1 MVRQTASIVVFE
13 ILGGL
18 VLLAF
23 VLAAVLML
31 RLASGPID
39 LGLFRDEVEDAIAG
53 AREGR
58 GVDMGALQLE
68 WSPENRRVQITAQDV
83 RLLDGAGRPAA
94 EAENAVIQLSGS
106 ALVFGG
112 IEVLAM
118 DLSDGWIAFDQMSA
132 RQWAI
137 AGDPL
142 PEFRETV
149 LPDTPQGWIDYL
161 GRVLPDWLRALR
173 EARAGMPF
181 EAAGFE
187 NIELRVRNQNQAVI
201 GTVEKASGRLVLSP
215 SGMTL
220 NFNGEGLGDGM
231 PGGIVL
237 TITSSEQARTLRA
250 EMALEDWP
258 LGDFGA
264 RLGLDRDLTEDLPS
278 DITLAAD
285 FSEASGIDEVTLV
298 AKSGAGQLSFAGQLW
313 PVRDLDLSLLYN
325 RGEDQLNLKVAS
337 RGAGPFKGTADIAL
351 EKALTGEGF
360 RPFALQ
366 SPALSLDLT
375 PTFAAP
381 IDLASVRV
389 TGEADVDALALRAAK
404 VAFVSGGA
412 KFDAQGEIARTPDR
426 QPGQS
431 PVIGQLELLVPG
443 PMQLQTVLNFWPVK
457 LGEGARNFAQQRIE
471 TGTVFDAA
479 GRITLARDSFAAGYL
494 NDDHLEVTFR
504 VEDGTVRFLD
514 DLPAVENAF
523 GEGRLTGN
531 SFRVQLTQGRFAGW
545 ALSEGLVDFPAF
557 NPRGED
563 FRVFAKGRGPAQPLM
578 KALVESRLAIDFDPA
593 RLSGTGD
600 MTFELFRPALDDV
613 PYEDVR
619 FTALGKIRNAGLK
632 NAALGFDLASGT
644 MDVKVD
650 QLGAELTGAAR
661 LGPSPVTFR
670 WYDGFLDDGAP
681 ADLTATGS
689 VSADFL
695 NRFGILGRAY
705 MTGEAPLEVSAKLD
719 GESLVSSNIGI
730 DLTPARLD
738 MSEIG
743 WVKPAGDA
751 ARADIAHS
759 QRGELTTSSIKF
771 VSPTARLDG
780 DFTLGDDSRLI
791 SADLREAFFRNV
803 ADVSGAVQRE
813 PGDRLTLNLRGK
825 YLDISGLIA
834 SLGDMAGAAGA
845 EPEEGTPLTIS
856 AQVDR
861 LILREGLDL
870 RQAQLLAVTGTRGLQ
885 SLEASGLALGG
896 APLSA
901 KLTAGGAAPIKID
914 VTSGDAGFIASAFLG
929 ADFITGGELALSG
942 SLETADAPADLLLQ
956 LTNARMSNA
965 PFLTQILS
973 LASLRGL
980 ADTLTGEG
988 VMFSRIDIPM
998 KVQGGR
1004 YVVSGAK
1011 AQGPALGLTA
1021 SGFVDMTSQAIEI
1034 DGVLV
1039 PSFGV
1044 NSALGGIPIIG
1055 DLVVGRDG
1063 EGVFSL
1069 TYSVRGTLEKA
1080 NVSVNPLSALA
1091 PGVIRRIFENPSDT
1105 KIPEATPRAPDQA
1118 LPEELPPLKEE
1129 EF

>member
-18 VLLAF
+18 ILLAF

-39 LGLFRDEVEDAIAG
+39 LAPFRDDVEEALADARG
-53 AREGR
+53 GR
-58 GVDMGALQLE
+58 GVSLGALQLE
-68 WSPENRRVQITAQDV
+68 WSPQNRRVQITAQEA

-94 EAENAVIQLSGS
+94 EAQNAVIQLSGS

-118 DLSDGWIAFDQMSA
+118 DLSDGWIAIDQMSA
-132 RQWAI
+132 RQWAL

-142 PEFRETV
+142 PEFQETQ
-149 LPDTPQGWIDYL
+149 LPDTPQGWIDYV
-161 GRVLPDWLRALR
+161 GRVLPEWLRAWR
-173 EARAGMPF
+173 EARASMRL

-187 NIELRVRNQNQAVI
+187 NIELRVRDQAGALI
-201 GTVEKASGRLVLSP
+201 GTVEEASGRLVLAA
-215 SGMTL
+215 SGMNL
-220 NFNGEGLGDGM
+220 NFSGKGLGEGL
-231 PGGIVL
+231 PAA
-237 TITSSEQARTLRA
+237 ITLSIANPDDTRSLRA
-250 EMALEDWP
+250 ELALTKWP

-264 RLGLDRDLTEDLPS
+264 RLGLDRELTEGLPS
-278 DITLAAD
+278 DISLAANL
-285 FSEASGIDEVTLV
+285 SEETGIDEITLV
-298 AKSGAGQLSFAGQLW
+298 ARSGEGQFSFDDQVW
-313 PVRDLDLSLLYN
+313 PVRDLDLSLLYD
-325 RGEDQLNLKVAS
+325 RSEDRLNLKVAS

-360 RPFALQ
+360 RPFVLQ
-366 SPALSLDLT
+366 SPALTLDLT
-375 PTFAAP
+375 PVFAAP
-381 IDLASVRV
+381 IDLASVLAS
-389 TGEADVDALALRAAK
+389 GEADMDALALRAAK
-404 VAFVSGGA
+404 VEFVSGGA
-412 KFDAQGEIARTPDR
+412 RFDAAGDLARTPDR
-426 QPGQS
+426 QPGEP
-431 PVIGQLELLVPG
+431 PVLGEVTLTVPG
-443 PMQLQTVLNFWPVK
+443 PMQVPTVLDFWPVK
-457 LGEGARNFAQQRIE
+457 LGEGARNFTAERIE

-479 GRITLARDSFAAGYL
+479 GRITLARDSLPGGYL
-494 NDDHLEVTFR
+494 KDDHLEVTFR
-504 VEDGTVRFLD
+504 VEDARVRFLD

-523 GEGRLTGN
+523 GQGRLTGN
-531 SFRVQLTQGRFAGW
+531 SFRVQLSQGRFAGW
-545 ALSEGLVDFPAF
+545 TLAEGLVDFPAF
-557 NPRGED
+557 TPRGED
-563 FRVFAKGRGPAQPLM
+563 FRVFARGRGPARNMM
-578 KALVESRLAIDFDPA
+578 KALVDSRLEIDFDPA
-593 RLSGTGD
+593 RMSGDGD
-600 MTFELFRPALDDV
+600 LTFEMFRPALNDV

-619 FTALGKIRNAGLK
+619 FTAIGTVRNAGLK

-650 QLGAELTGAAR
+650 QAGAELTGAAR

-670 WYDGFLDDGAP
+670 WYEGFTDEGAP
-681 ADLTATGS
+681 ADLTAKGT

-705 MTGEAPLEVSAKLD
+705 MTGEAPLDVTAKLD
-719 GESLVSSNIGI
+719 GEKLVSSSISV
-730 DLTPARLD
+730 DLSPARLD

-743 WVKPAGDA
+743 WVKPAGTA
-751 ARADIAHS
+751 ARADVSIS
-759 QRGELTTSSIKF
+759 QKGDLSTSRVTF

-780 DFTLGDDSRLI
+780 DFTLGADSKLI

-803 ADVSGAVQRE
+803 AEVSGAVQRD
-813 PGDRLTLNLRGK
+813 PGDRLTVTLRGR
-825 YLDISGLIA
+825 YLDVSGILPG
-834 SLGDMAGAAGA
+834 LGGMAGAAGA
-845 EPEEGTPLTIS
+845 EPAEGAPLTIT
-856 AQVDR
+856 AEVDR
-861 LILREGLDL
+861 LTLREGLDL
-870 RQAQLLAVTGTRGLQ
+870 RQAKLRAVTGTRGLQ

-901 KLTAGGAAPIKID
+901 KLSAGGAAPIRID
-914 VTSGDAGFIASAFLG
+914 VTSGDAGFIASAFLR
-929 ADFITGGELALSG
+929 ADFITGGEMSLSG
-942 SLETADAPADLLLQ
+942 TLETANAPADLMLQ
-956 LTNARMSNA
+956 ISNARMSNA

-980 ADTLTGEG
+980 ADTLSGEG

-1004 YVVSGAK
+1004 YVVTGAK

-1021 SGFVDMTSQAIEI
+1021 NGYIDMASQAIEI

-1069 TYSVRGTLEKA
+1069 TYGVRGTLEKA

-1091 PGVIRRIFENPSDT
+1091 PGVIRRVFENPSDT
-1105 KIPEATPRAPDQA
+1105 KIPEATPRSAEQA
-1118 LPEELPPLKEE
+1118 LPQELPPLKEE

>member
-18 VLLAF
+18 ILLAF

-39 LGLFRDEVEDAIAG
+39 LAPFRDDVEEALADARG
-53 AREGR
+53 GR
-58 GVDMGALQLE
+58 GVSLGALQLE
-68 WSPENRRVQITAQDV
+68 WSPQNRRVQITAQDV

-94 EAENAVIQLSGS
+94 EAQNAVIQLSGS
-106 ALVFGG
+106 ALIFGG

-118 DLSDGWIAFDQMSA
+118 DLSDGWIAIDQMSA
-132 RQWAI
+132 RQWAL

-142 PEFRETV
+142 PEFQETQ
-149 LPDTPQGWIDYL
+149 LPDTPQGWIDYV
-161 GRVLPDWLRALR
+161 GRVLPEWLRAWR
-173 EARAGMPF
+173 EARASMRL

-187 NIELRVRNQNQAVI
+187 NIELRVRDQAGALI
-201 GTVEKASGRLVLSP
+201 GTVEDASGRLVLAA
-215 SGMTL
+215 SGMNL
-220 NFNGEGLGDGM
+220 SFRGKGLGEGL
-231 PGGIVL
+231 PAA
-237 TITSSEQARTLRA
+237 ITLSIANPNDTRSLRA
-250 EMALEDWP
+250 ELALTRWP

-264 RLGLDRDLTEDLPS
+264 RLGLDSELTEGLPS
-278 DITLAAD
+278 DISLAANL
-285 FSEASGIDEVTLV
+285 SEETGIDEITLV
-298 AKSGAGQLSFAGQLW
+298 ARSGEGQFSFDDQVW
-313 PVRDLDLSLLYN
+313 PVRDLDLSLLYD
-325 RGEDQLNLKVAS
+325 RSEDRLNLKVAS

-360 RPFALQ
+360 RPFVLQ
-366 SPALSLDLT
+366 SPALTLDLT
-375 PTFAAP
+375 PVFAAP
-381 IDLASVRV
+381 IDLASVRAS
-389 TGEADVDALALRAAK
+389 GEADMDALALRAAK
-404 VAFVSGGA
+404 VEFVSGGA
-412 KFDAQGEIARTPDR
+412 RFDAAGDLARTPDR
-426 QPGQS
+426 QPGEP
-431 PVIGQLELLVPG
+431 PVLGEVTLTVPG
-443 PMQLQTVLNFWPVK
+443 PMQVPTVLDFWPVK
-457 LGEGARNFAQQRIE
+457 LGEGARNFTTERIE

-479 GRITLARDSFAAGYL
+479 GRIMLARDSLPGGHL
-494 NDDHLEVTFR
+494 KDDHLEVTFR
-504 VEDGTVRFLD
+504 VEDARVRFLD

-523 GEGRLTGN
+523 GQGRLTGN
-531 SFRVQLTQGRFAGW
+531 SFRVQLSQGRFAGW
-545 ALSEGLVDFPAF
+545 TLAEGLVDFPAF
-557 NPRGED
+557 TPRGED
-563 FRVFAKGRGPAQPLM
+563 FRVFARGRGPARNMM
-578 KALVESRLAIDFDPA
+578 KALVDSRLEIDFDPA
-593 RLSGTGD
+593 RMSGDGD
-600 MTFELFRPALDDV
+600 LTFEMFRPALNDV

-619 FTALGKIRNAGLK
+619 FTAIGTVRNAGLK

-650 QLGAELTGAAR
+650 QAGAELTGAAR

-670 WYDGFLDDGAP
+670 WYEGFTDEGAP
-681 ADLTATGS
+681 ADLTAKGS

-705 MTGEAPLEVSAKLD
+705 MTGEAPLDVTAKLD
-719 GESLVSSNIGI
+719 GETLIASTISV
-730 DLTPARLD
+730 DLSAARLD

-743 WVKPAGDA
+743 WVKPAGTA
-751 ARADIAHS
+751 ARADVSIS
-759 QRGELTTSSIKF
+759 QKGDLSTSRVTFI
-771 VSPTARLDG
+771 SPTARLDG
-780 DFTLGDDSRLI
+780 DFTLGADSKLI

-803 ADVSGAVQRE
+803 AEVSGAVQRD
-813 PGDRLTLNLRGK
+813 PGDRLTVTLRGK
-825 YLDISGLIA
+825 YLDISGILPG
-834 SLGDMAGAAGA
+834 LGGMAGAAGA
-845 EPEEGTPLTIS
+845 EPAEGTPLTIT
-856 AQVDR
+856 AEVDR
-861 LILREGLDL
+861 LTLREGIDL
-870 RQAQLLAVTGTRGLQ
+870 RQAKLRAVTGTRGLQ
-885 SLEASGLALGG
+885 SLEASGRALGG

-901 KLTAGGAAPIKID
+901 KLSAGGAAPIRID

-929 ADFITGGELALSG
+929 ADFITGGEMTLSG
-942 SLETADAPADLLLQ
+942 TLETANAPADLMLQ
-956 LTNARMSNA
+956 ISNARMSNA

-980 ADTLTGEG
+980 ADTLSGEG

-1004 YVVSGAK
+1004 YVVTGAK

-1021 SGFVDMTSQAIEI
+1021 NGYIDMTSQAIEI

-1091 PGVIRRIFENPSDT
+1091 PGVIRRVFENPSDT
-1105 KIPEATPRAPDQA
+1105 KIPEATPRPAEQA
-1118 LPEELPPLKEE
+1118 LPQELPPLKEE

>member
-18 VLLAF
+18 ILLAF

-39 LGLFRDEVEDAIAG
+39 LAVFRDDVEEALADARG
-53 AREGR
+53 GR
-58 GVDMGALQLE
+58 GVSLGALQLE
-68 WSPENRRVQITAQDV
+68 WSPQNRRVQITAQDV

-94 EAENAVIQLSGS
+94 EAQNAVIQLSGS

-118 DLSDGWIAFDQMSA
+118 DLSDGWIAIDQMSA
-132 RQWAI
+132 RQWAL

-142 PEFRETV
+142 PEFQETQ
-149 LPDTPQGWIDYL
+149 LPDTPQGWIDYV
-161 GRVLPDWLRALR
+161 GRVLPEWLRAWR
-173 EARAGMPF
+173 EARASMRL

-187 NIELRVRNQNQAVI
+187 NIELRVRDQAGALI
-201 GTVEKASGRLVLSP
+201 GTVEEASGRLVLAA
-215 SGMTL
+215 SGMNL
-220 NFNGEGLGDGM
+220 SFRGKGLGEGLPAAITLSIANPDDTRSLRTELA
-231 PGGIVL
+231 L
-237 TITSSEQARTLRA
+237 TG
-250 EMALEDWP
+250 WP

-264 RLGLDRDLTEDLPS
+264 RLGLDRELTEGLPS
-278 DITLAAD
+278 DISLAANL
-285 FSEASGIDEVTLV
+285 SEQTGIDEITLV
-298 AKSGAGQLSFAGQLW
+298 ARSGEGQFSFDDQVW
-313 PVRDLDLSLLYN
+313 PVRDLDLSLLYD
-325 RGEDQLNLKVAS
+325 RSEDRLNLKVAS

-360 RPFALQ
+360 RPFVLQ
-366 SPALSLDLT
+366 SPALTLDLT
-375 PTFAAP
+375 PVFAAP
-381 IDLASVRV
+381 IDLASVRAS
-389 TGEADVDALALRAAK
+389 GEADMDVLALRAAK
-404 VAFVSGGA
+404 VEFVSGGA
-412 KFDAQGEIARTPDR
+412 RFDAAGDLARTPDR
-426 QPGQS
+426 QPGEP
-431 PVIGQLELLVPG
+431 PVLGEVTLTVPG
-443 PMQLQTVLNFWPVK
+443 PMQVPTVLDFWPVK
-457 LGEGARNFAQQRIE
+457 LGEGARNFTAERIE

-479 GRITLARDSFAAGYL
+479 GRITLARDSLPGGYL
-494 NDDHLEVTFR
+494 KDDHLEVTFR
-504 VEDGTVRFLD
+504 VEDARVRFLD

-523 GEGRLTGN
+523 GQGRLTGN
-531 SFRVQLTQGRFAGW
+531 SFRVQLSQGRFAGW
-545 ALSEGLVDFPAF
+545 TLAEGLVDFPAF
-557 NPRGED
+557 TPRGED
-563 FRVFAKGRGPAQPLM
+563 FRVFARGRGPARNMM
-578 KALVESRLAIDFDPA
+578 KALVDSRLEIDFDPA
-593 RLSGTGD
+593 RMSGDGD
-600 MTFELFRPALDDV
+600 LTFEMFRPALNDV

-619 FTALGKIRNAGLK
+619 FTAIGTVRNAGLK

-650 QLGAELTGAAR
+650 QAGAELTGAAR

-670 WYDGFLDDGAP
+670 WYEGFTDEGAP
-681 ADLTATGS
+681 ADLTAQGT

-705 MTGEAPLEVSAKLD
+705 MTGEAPLDVTAKLD
-719 GESLVSSNIGI
+719 GEKLVSSSISV
-730 DLTPARLD
+730 DLSPARLD

-743 WVKPAGDA
+743 WVKPAGTA
-751 ARADIAHS
+751 ARADVSIS
-759 QRGELTTSSIKF
+759 QKGDLSTSRVSFI
-771 VSPTARLDG
+771 SPTARLDG
-780 DFTLGDDSRLI
+780 DFTLGADSKLI

-803 ADVSGAVQRE
+803 AEVSGAVQRD
-813 PGDRLTLNLRGK
+813 PGDRLTVTLRGK
-825 YLDISGLIA
+825 YLDISGILPG
-834 SLGDMAGAAGA
+834 LGGMAGAAGA
-845 EPEEGTPLTIS
+845 EPAEGTPLTIT
-856 AQVDR
+856 AEVDR
-861 LILREGLDL
+861 LTLREGLDL
-870 RQAQLLAVTGTRGLQ
+870 RQAKLLAVTGTRGLQ

-901 KLTAGGAAPIKID
+901 KLSAGGAAPIRLD

-929 ADFITGGELALSG
+929 ADFITGGEMALSG
-942 SLETADAPADLLLQ
+942 TLETANAPADLLLQ
-956 LTNARMSNA
+956 ISNARMSNA

-980 ADTLTGEG
+980 ADTLSGEG

-1004 YVVSGAK
+1004 YVVTGAK

-1021 SGFVDMTSQAIEI
+1021 NGYIDMTSQAIEI

-1069 TYSVRGTLEKA
+1069 TYGVRGTLEKA

-1091 PGVIRRIFENPSDT
+1091 PGVIRRVFENPSDT
-1105 KIPEATPRAPDQA
+1105 KIPEAIPRAPDQA
-1118 LPEELPPLKEE
+1118 LPQELPPLKEE

>member
-18 VLLAF
+18 ILLAF
-23 VLAAVLML
+23 VLVAVLML

-39 LGLFRDEVEDAIAG
+39 LAPFRDEVEDAIAG
-53 AREGR
+53 ARGDR
-58 GVDMGALQLE
+58 GVEMGTLQLE
-68 WSPENRRVQITAQDV
+68 WSPENRRVQITAQNV
-83 RLLDGAGRPAA
+83 RLLDDAGRPAA
-94 EAENAVIQLSGS
+94 EARHAVIQLSGS
-106 ALVFGG
+106 ALLFGDV
-112 IEVLAM
+112 EVLAM
-118 DLSDGWIAFDQMSA
+118 DLSDGWIAIDQMSA

-142 PEFRETV
+142 PEFREAV

-173 EARAGMPF
+173 EARSGVRF
-181 EAAGFE
+181 EGAGFE
-187 NIELRVRNQNQAVI
+187 NIELRLRNESLALI
-201 GTVEKASGRLVLSP
+201 GTVEEASGRLVVAP
-215 SGMTL
+215 AGMSL
-220 NFNGEGLGDGM
+220 DFNGNGLGEGL
-231 PGGIVL
+231 PAGITL
-237 TITSSEQARTLRA
+237 SIATSETARTLRT
-250 EMALEDWP
+250 ELALADWP

-264 RLGLDRDLTEDLPS
+264 RLGLDRDLTEGLPS
-278 DITLAAD
+278 DISLAAD
-285 FSEASGIDEVTLV
+285 FSEATGIDEVTLV
-298 AKSGAGQLSFAGQLW
+298 AKSGAGQLSFADQLW

-325 RGEDQLNLKVAS
+325 RAEDRLNLKVAS
-337 RGAGPFKGTADIAL
+337 RGAGPFRGTAEIAL

-360 RPFALQ
+360 RPFVLQ
-366 SPALSLDLT
+366 SPALTLDLT

-389 TGEADVDALALRAAK
+389 SGEADVDALALRAAR
-404 VAFVSGGA
+404 AEFVSGGA
-412 KFDAQGEIARTPDR
+412 RFDAKGEIARTPDR
-426 QPGQS
+426 QPGES
-431 PVIGQLELLVPG
+431 PVLGQLELLVPG
-443 PMQLQTVLNFWPVK
+443 PMQAETVLNFWPVR
-457 LGEGARNFAQQRIE
+457 LGEGARNFAVERIS

-494 NDDHLEVTFR
+494 NNDHLEVTFR
-504 VEDGTVRFLD
+504 VEDATVRFLD
-514 DLPAVENAF
+514 DLPPVENGF
-523 GEGRLTGN
+523 GLGRLTGN
-531 SFRVQLTQGRFAGW
+531 SFRVQLSQGRFAGW
-545 ALSEGLVDFPAF
+545 TMSEGLVDFPAF

-563 FRVFAKGRGPAQPLM
+563 FRVFARGRGPAQPLM
-578 KALVESRLAIDFDPA
+578 QALVNSRLEIDFDPS
-593 RLSGTGD
+593 RMSGNGE

-619 FTALGKIRNAGLK
+619 FTAIGTLRNAGLK
-632 NAALGFDLASGT
+632 NAALGFDLASAT

-650 QLGAELTGAAR
+650 QRGAELSGAAR

-670 WYDGFLDDGAP
+670 WYEGFTDDGAP
-681 ADLTATGS
+681 ADLTAKGT

-705 MTGEAPLEVSAKLD
+705 MTGEAPIDVTARLD
-719 GESLVSSNIGI
+719 GETLVSSNISV

-751 ARADIAHS
+751 ARADVVFS
-759 QRGELTTSSIKF
+759 RRGEMSASSIKF

-780 DFTLGDDSRLI
+780 DFTLGADSRLI

-803 ADVSGAVQRE
+803 ADVAGSVQRE
-813 PGDRLTLNLRGK
+813 PGDRLTLTLRGK

-834 SLGDMAGAAGA
+834 GLGGMASAAGA
-845 EPEEGTPLTIS
+845 EPEEGTPLTIT
-856 AQVDR
+856 AAVDR
-861 LILREGLDL
+861 LTLREGLDL
-870 RQAQLLAVTGTRGLQ
+870 RQAKLVAVTGTRGLQ

-942 SLETADAPADLLLQ
+942 SLETANAPADLVLQ
-956 LTNARMSNA
+956 LTNTRMSNA

-980 ADTLTGEG
+980 ADTLSGEG

-1021 SGFVDMTSQAIEI
+1021 SGYIDMATQAIEI

-1091 PGVIRRIFENPSDT
+1091 PGVIRRVFENPSDI
-1105 KIPEATPRAPDQA
+1105 KIPEATPRAPDQP
-1118 LPEELPPLKEE
+1118 LPAELPPLKEE

>member
-23 VLAAVLML
+23 ALAAALML
-31 RLASGPID
+31 RLAGGPID
-39 LGLFRDEVEDAIAG
+39 LGPFRDDVEEAIAA
-53 AREGR
+53 ARDGR
-58 GVDMGALQLE
+58 GVSMGALQLE
-68 WSPENRRVQITAQDV
+68 WSPENRRVQITARDV

-94 EAENAVIQLSGS
+94 EADNALIQLSGS

-118 DLSDGWIAFDQMSA
+118 DLSNGWIAIDQMSA
-132 RQWAI
+132 RQWSI

-142 PEFRETV
+142 PEFRESV

-173 EARAGMPF
+173 EARAGMRL

-187 NIELRVRNQNQAVI
+187 NIELRLRDENRALI
-201 GTVEKASGRLVLSP
+201 GTVEQASGRLALSP
-215 SGMTL
+215 SGMFLT
-220 NFNGEGLGDGM
+220 FDGKGLGDGM
-231 PGGIVL
+231 PTGIIL
-237 TITSSEQARTLRA
+237 SINSSEETRTLRT
-250 EMALEDWP
+250 ELALAGWP

-264 RLGLDRDLTEDLPS
+264 RLGLDRELTEGLPS
-278 DITLAAD
+278 EISLAAD

-298 AKSGAGQLSFAGQLW
+298 ARSGAGQLSFAGQLW
-313 PVRDLDLSLLYN
+313 PVKDLDLSLLYN
-325 RGEDQLNLKVAS
+325 RAEDQLNLKVAS

-360 RPFALQ
+360 RPFALK
-366 SPALSLDLT
+366 SPALTLDLT

-381 IDLASVRV
+381 IDLASVRA
-389 TGEADVDALALRAAK
+389 TGEADIDALALRGAN
-404 VAFVSGGA
+404 VEYVSGGA
-412 KFDAQGEIARTPDR
+412 KFDAKGEIARTPDR
-426 QPGQS
+426 QPGES
-431 PVIGQLELLVPG
+431 PVIGQLELQVPG
-443 PMQLQTVLNFWPVK
+443 PVQVETVLGFWPVK
-457 LGEGARNFAQQRIE
+457 LGEGARSFAQERIPA
-471 TGTVFDAA
+471 GTVFDID

-494 NDDHLEVTFR
+494 NDDHLDLTFR

-531 SFRVQLTQGRFAGW
+531 SFRVQLSQGRFAGW
-545 ALSEGLVDFPAF
+545 QLSEGLVDFPAF

-563 FRVFAKGRGPAQPLM
+563 FRVFAKGRGPAQSLM
-578 KALVESRLAIDFDPA
+578 QALVNSRLEIDFDPA
-593 RLSGTGD
+593 RMSGDGD
-600 MTFELFRPALDDV
+600 LTFEMFRPALNDV

-619 FTALGKIRNAGLK
+619 FTAIGTVRNAGLK
-632 NAALGFDLASGT
+632 GAALGFDLAGGT

-650 QLGAELTGAAR
+650 QMGAELTGAAR

-670 WYDGFLDDGAP
+670 WYEGFTDDGAP
-681 ADLTATGS
+681 ADLTANGT

-705 MTGEAPLEVSAKLD
+705 MTGEAPIDVKAQLAGD
-719 GESLVSSNIGI
+719 TLVSSTIGV
-730 DLTPARLD
+730 DLTTARLD

-751 ARADIAHS
+751 ARADVVFS
-759 QRGELTTSSIKF
+759 QRGELSTSRVSF

-780 DFTLGDDSRLI
+780 DFTLGADSRLI

-803 ADVSGAVQRE
+803 AEVAGSVQRE
-813 PGDRLTLNLRGK
+813 PGDRLTVTLRGK
-825 YLDISGLIA
+825 YLDISGLIPG
-834 SLGDMAGAAGA
+834 LGGMAGAAGA
-845 EPEEGTPLTIS
+845 EPQEGTPLTI
-856 AQVDR
+856 AAEVDR

-870 RQAQLLAVTGTRGLQ
+870 RQARLLAVTGTRGLQ

-901 KLTAGGAAPIKID
+901 KLTAGGAAPISID

-929 ADFITGGELALSG
+929 ADFINGGELALSG
-942 SLETADAPADLLLQ
+942 TLETADTPADLLLQ
-956 LTNARMSNA
+956 ISNARMSNA

-998 KVQGGR
+998 KVSGGR

-1021 SGFVDMTSQAIEI
+1021 SGYIDMASQAIEI

-1091 PGVIRRIFENPSDT
+1091 PGVIRRVFENPSDT
-1105 KIPEATPRAPDQA
+1105 KIPEAVPRAPDQA